1 MIKIQASVS
10 KGWLNKNAGF
20 SFDQQYYLNPMF
32 RLEEDRKINAYLRKR
47 FPEFPLYNMEDNLMQ
62 AEYYNENLVQVG
74 AIQPNMILAVMLGAK
89 FSFYGDQ
96 DADVKGYP
104 LLDITDVS
112 ALPSIDDLINHPFIQ
127 DLTKEI
133 LDIQQSRPDL
143 TVIPPFFWDLSG
155 RATIHGIITT
165 SLKLVGENIMTM
177 LMLDPD
183 LAHAI
188 HLWITEAYIKIIS
201 YFSELTKLPVTSI
214 HIGECSGTM
223 LSSDLYEEFVVPY
236 LSILGDKLGK
246 VRIHSCGKTDHLIEC
261 LSKIR
266 NLGIIDVGSGT
277 SVTKIREIIGQDVEI
292 NIFPSVNL
300 LMKESSQEK
309 LKEWLYNILSEN
321 NNGPLKIAYHLENA
335 YSLENCLFLH
345 EELQRLGL
353 TVSGRL
359 Y

>member
-20 SFDQQYYLNPMF
+20 SFDQEYYLNPMF

-261 LSKIR
+261 LSKI
-266 NLGIIDVGSGT
+266 
-277 SVTKIREIIGQDVEI
+277 
-292 NIFPSVNL
+292 
-300 LMKESSQEK
+300 
-309 LKEWLYNILSEN
+309 
-321 NNGPLKIAYHLENA
+321 
-335 YSLENCLFLH
+335 
-345 EELQRLGL
+345 
-353 TVSGRL
+353 
-359 Y
+359 